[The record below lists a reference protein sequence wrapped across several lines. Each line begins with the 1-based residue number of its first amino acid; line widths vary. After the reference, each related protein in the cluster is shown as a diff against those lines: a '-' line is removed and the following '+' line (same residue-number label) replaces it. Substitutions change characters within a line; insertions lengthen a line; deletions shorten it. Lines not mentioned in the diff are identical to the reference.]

1 MFEIIGLLIDIA
13 VFLAVG
19 AILGAA
25 FAFVA
30 WLLIPKRTL
39 FKLVPILG
47 AAAVP
52 VLSAIWIIVGVLFF
66 AVAFPG
72 RSYTLFGDIVEPLPN
87 GYYLMALG
95 KMPDFAQIN
104 HSSDISSGSIPLS
117 KCVGGIAVEGP
128 LVVGAYSH
136 PFSQFT
142 AEGNQGFFLFDTRS
156 GAVRDYE
163 TLHKIETSLGHPV
176 AIVRVDEFH
185 SQQPFYV
192 RDLAWERGVLFGP
205 PIAAIL
211 AYLAFLIWLRLRH
224 RAQPAAASAF

>member
-1 MFEIIGLLIDIA
+1 VFEIIGLLIDIA

-25 FAFVA
+25 FGFLA
-30 WLLIPKRTL
+30 WLLVRKRTL
-39 FKLVPILG
+39 FKIVPIVG

-52 VLSAIWIIVGVLFF
+52 VLSALWIIAGVIFF

-72 RSYTLFGDIVEPLPN
+72 RSYTLFGDIAEPLPN
-87 GYYLMALG
+87 GFYLMALG

-104 HSSDISSGSIPLS
+104 RGSDLSSGSIPLS
-117 KCVGGIAVEGP
+117 KCVGGIAVAGP

-136 PFSQFT
+136 PFGQFT

-156 GAVRDYE
+156 GAVRYFE
-163 TLHKIETSLGHPV
+163 TLHEIKTVLGHPA
-176 AIVRVDEFH
+176 AIVRVEEFR

-192 RDLAWERGVLFGP
+192 RDLAWERFLLFAP
-205 PIAAIL
+205 PVAAIL
-211 AYLAFLIWLRLRH
+211 AYLAFLVWLRPRH
-224 RAQPAAASAF
+224 RTQAAAAPGF

>member
-13 VFLAVG
+13 VSLAVG
-19 AILGAA
+19 AIVGAA

-30 WLLIPKRTL
+30 WLLIRKRTV
-39 FKLVPILG
+39 FKLVPLLG

-52 VLSAIWIIVGVLFF
+52 VLSAIWIIAGVLFF

-104 HSSDISSGSIPLS
+104 DGSDFSSGSIPLS

-136 PFSQFT
+136 PFGEFT
-142 AEGNQGFFLFDTRS
+142 AEGNQGFFLFDSRT
-156 GAVRDYE
+156 GAVHEYD
-163 TLHKIETSLGHPV
+163 TLNEIETSLGHPV

-185 SQQPFYV
+185 SQQSFYV
-192 RDLAWERGVLFGP
+192 RDLAWERDVLFGP

-211 AYLAFLIWLRLRH
+211 AYLVFLIWLRPRH
-224 RAQPAAASAF
+224 RAQPAAAAAF

>member
-1 MFEIIGLLIDIA
+1 VFEIIGLLIDIA
-13 VFLAVG
+13 VFLTVG

-25 FAFVA
+25 FAFLA
-30 WLLIPKRTL
+30 WLLLRKRTI
-39 FKLVPILG
+39 FKIAPILG

-52 VLSAIWIIVGVLFF
+52 VLSAIWIIAGVLFF

-104 HSSDISSGSIPLS
+104 HGSDFSSGSIPLS
-117 KCVGGIAVEGP
+117 KCVGGIALDGP

-136 PFSQFT
+136 PFGQFT

-156 GAVRDYE
+156 GAVHDYE
-163 TLHKIETSLGHPV
+163 TLREIETSLGHPV

-185 SQQPFYV
+185 SQQPFYL
-192 RDLAWERGVLFGP
+192 RDLGWERFLLFAP
-205 PIAAIL
+205 PVAAIL
-211 AYLAFLIWLRLRH
+211 AYLAFLVWLRPRH
-224 RAQPAAASAF
+224 RTQAEAAPAF